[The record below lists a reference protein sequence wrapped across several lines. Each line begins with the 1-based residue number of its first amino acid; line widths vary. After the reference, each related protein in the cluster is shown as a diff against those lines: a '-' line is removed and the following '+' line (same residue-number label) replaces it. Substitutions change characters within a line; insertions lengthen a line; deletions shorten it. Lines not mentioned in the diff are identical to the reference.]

1 MGDWWYLLTTEYSER
16 SKTIYRM
23 SRSLEGPWIAPADDA
38 FDGRA
43 YYAARSCSDGKH
55 RYLFGWA
62 ATKTDNQDMNSWDWA
77 GTFVCYEI
85 YQRPDGTLGVKLP
98 DSMLSGFERRCCTEN
113 SRFSGKPSYYRNTGR
128 FL

>member
-1 MGDWWYLLTTEYSER
+1 
-16 SKTIYRM
+16 M

-77 GTFVCYEI
+77 GTLCVMKFI
-85 YQRPDGTLGVKLP
+85 
-98 DSMLSGFERRCCTEN
+98 SGRMERWV
-113 SRFSGKPSYYRNTGR
+113 
-128 FL
+128 

>member
-1 MGDWWYLLTTEYSER
+1 MPDLFKMGDWWYLLTTEYSER

-23 SRSLEGPWIAPADDA
+23 SRSLKGPWIAPADDA

-77 GTFVCYEI
+77 GPFITSV
-85 YQRPDGTLGVKLP
+85 
-98 DSMLSGFERRCCTEN
+98 SG
-113 SRFSGKPSYYRNTGR
+113 S
-128 FL
+128 